1 MENSFFGAAKRSAVR
16 EDVVDDARTESSE
29 SARSE
34 RPSFESESTA
44 EALLSEDR
52 GTGNQLSTIGRT
64 LVFKGELDAAED
76 LLILGRVQGS
86 INHTGSNLTIGAQ
99 GNVKADINAQRV
111 IVQGAMEGDIRASE
125 SITIEP
131 SANVKGNLFAPNIAL
146 KEGARFKGSI
156 DMESEP
162 VVQSASKANAAETG
176 KKAQS
181 ESSNAGEGKGED
193 RVLSNQKVDDLLD

>member
-16 EDVVDDARTESSE
+16 EDVINDAGSESSD
-29 SARSE
+29 SLRSV
-34 RPSFESESTA
+34 RPTPESEATA
-44 EALLSEDR
+44 DALLSEDR
-52 GTGNQLSTIGRT
+52 GTANQLSTIGRT

-86 INHTGSNLTIGAQ
+86 INHTGSNLTIGAD

-111 IVQGAMEGDIRASE
+111 IVQGTMQGDIRASE
-125 SITIEP
+125 SITVEP

-156 DMESEP
+156 DMEDAP
-162 VVQSASKANAAETG
+162 VGQSAQKANGAEAG
-176 KKAQS
+176 KKAKSDSGNVADTQ
-181 ESSNAGEGKGED
+181 GED
-193 RVLSNQKVDDLLD
+193 RALSDQKVDALLD